1 MAGHQKIPALDAKLD
16 ELEKQRLALQER
28 LEQLPPG
35 VTSGGTPPVINSSML
50 QAAIRALK
58 QARLSYTGDRGSQ
71 VWIDFLRRI
80 ISKVVVEPSAD
91 GKSADLAI
99 HGHLAAIMAAQEAW
113 REASRELRERHAAE
127 FVRKRAAGEFKT
139 VQEKVRYLNRCQ
151 AILAEKEADW
161 LRLQVSVVAGAGFE
175 PAAFR
180 L

>member
-1 MAGHQKIPALDAKLD
+1 M
-16 ELEKQRLALQER
+16 
-28 LEQLPPG
+28 
-35 VTSGGTPPVINSSML
+35 
-50 QAAIRALK
+50 
-58 QARLSYTGDRGSQ
+58 
-71 VWIDFLRRI
+71 RRI

-113 REASRELRERHAAE
+113 QEASRELREQHSAE

>member
-1 MAGHQKIPALDAKLD
+1 M
-16 ELEKQRLALQER
+16 
-28 LEQLPPG
+28 
-35 VTSGGTPPVINSSML
+35 
-50 QAAIRALK
+50 
-58 QARLSYTGDRGSQ
+58 SYTGDRGSL

-161 LRLQVSVVAGAGFE
+161 LRLQVS
-175 PAAFR
+175 
-180 L
+180 

>member
-1 MAGHQKIPALDAKLD
+1 M
-16 ELEKQRLALQER
+16 
-28 LEQLPPG
+28 
-35 VTSGGTPPVINSSML
+35 
-50 QAAIRALK
+50 
-58 QARLSYTGDRGSQ
+58 
-71 VWIDFLRRI
+71 RRI

-91 GKSADLAI
+91 GKSADLSI

-113 REASRELRERHAAE
+113 QEASRELREQHSAE
-127 FVRKRAAGEFKT
+127 FVRKRAAGEFKS
-139 VQEKVRYLNRCQ
+139 VQEKVKYLNRCQ